1 VSAKRLSGK
10 RAIASDVWSM
20 MAGFAFACFQR
31 GEHLEILRELGL
43 TPGHLKALVVLD
55 PGEPRPMR
63 AMAEALAC
71 DASMV
76 TWLVDRLEERGL
88 VERQARP
95 ADRRVKT
102 VALTDRGIEIRDRLL
117 RAVREPPA
125 ELQTLDTASLLALR
139 EQLSKLPASASMNSF
154 WGSAGAVPARP

>member
-1 VSAKRLSGK
+1 VGAKRSTGK
-10 RAIASDVWSM
+10 QAIATDVWAM
-20 MAGFAFACFQR
+20 MAGFAFTCFQR
-31 GEHLEILRELGL
+31 GDHLQVLRELGL

-63 AMAEALAC
+63 AMADALGC

-102 VALTDRGIEIRDRLL
+102 VALTERGIEIRDRLL
-117 RAVREPPA
+117 RAVQDPPA
-125 ELQTLDTASLLALR
+125 ELQALDTTSLLALR
-139 EQLSKLPASASMNSF
+139 EQLSKLPV
-154 WGSAGAVPARP
+154 GSANPMWGRSGVTPARV

>member
-1 VSAKRLSGK
+1 VDVKRLSGK
-10 RAIASDVWSM
+10 RAIASDVWGL
-20 MAGFAFACFQR
+20 MAGFAFASLQR
-31 GEHLEILRELGL
+31 GEHLRILRELGL

-63 AMAEALAC
+63 AMAETLAC
-71 DASMV
+71 DASTV

-117 RAVREPPA
+117 RAVHEPPA

-139 EQLSKLPASASMNSF
+139 EQLSKLPASTNSL
-154 WGSAGAVPARP
+154 WGGADAMPARH